1 MWFLERF
8 MAMMGHHFT
17 LLQVYTQVIPLCF
30 TSDSGKRPNDC
41 NINPIAQEQLQR
53 DFFHYEMKGQRFT
66 LEVLLSLVE
75 MKSSHP
81 NPLISGVQ
89 ALGSRRS
96 SFLGSWVLMASV
108 GLSIGVEVKSEG

>member
-1 MWFLERF
+1 MRFLQRF

-17 LLQVYTQVIPLCF
+17 LLSISQVIPLCF

-66 LEVLLSLVE
+66 LEVLLSLVQ
-75 MKSSHP
+75 MKSSH
-81 NPLISGVQ
+81 PLISGVQ
-89 ALGSRRS
+89 ALGSKRS
-96 SFLGSWVLMASV
+96 SFLGSWVLYGV
-108 GLSIGVEVKSEG
+108 GWIVNSR